1 MGMAASQARFLQL
14 TARKSNVEYEG
25 QQVNQQR
32 TTLSNQS
39 ANYYNQMLGLTV
51 PTPPSSSDYTTTTYT
66 FEDGSLTNTITA
78 LIAQSDGT
86 YLVSYLQSYTDDYS
100 VVSSGTAVVSRKITT
115 TEDTDD
121 ETGETSSTTT
131 YTYSIGGSTLRT
143 LANTSSLYETDE
155 EGNAV
160 YDDDGNLKRTDY
172 ANSDSYL
179 STLSDDEL
187 EALAKEEEYYLTL
200 LQDTYSSYTG
210 NWYVRYV
217 YNSTTSVYEARFY
230 KASEVNDKDDDGNCS
245 YNDSTGA
252 SQSTINV
259 YTIGSSEK
267 TSEVKAVS
275 AALEMDS
282 TGRII
287 NISFL
292 DDDGEVTGTYSVTTN
307 TTTDSD
313 AYDDAMNQY
322 EYEKYEYDQTVQE
335 INAKIEIIQAED
347 QTLELRLKQLD
358 TEQDAIQTEIDS
370 VTKVIEKNVESSFK
384 TFA

>member
-78 LIAQSDGT
+78 LIAKSDGT

-358 TEQDAIQTEIDS
+358 TEQEAIQTEIDS